1 MPLPEHLH
9 PKTYWEERT
18 ELLEE
23 SVFRLI
29 SVLAQTSLPPQA
41 VYAVQEHVNEWNRL
55 LTDLT
60 NSHPAPKGESNEV

>member
-1 MPLPEHLH
+1 MLAEHLH

-23 SVFRLI
+23 SVFRLASI
-29 SVLAQTSLPPQA
+29 LVSHGLPPQA
-41 VYAVQEHVNEWNRL
+41 GYAVNEHVDQWNRL

-60 NSHPAPKGESNEV
+60 NKHQLPKGEGDQV

>member
-1 MPLPEHLH
+1 MPLAEHLH

-29 SVLAQTSLPPQA
+29 GILATQALPPQA
-41 VYAVQEHVNEWNRL
+41 AYAMQEHVSEWNRL
-55 LTDLT
+55 LGVLSEKYPD
-60 NSHPAPKGESNEV
+60 KGESK